1 MKIEFQAN
9 KKLVAGSLALI
20 VPLLTA
26 AVVGVVNL
34 GIRTQ
39 QMVSNHE
46 ERLQTVEELV
56 AELVPRSELEAYQ
69 TLLLGRLDRIEDKL
83 DRWVERH

>member
-9 KKLVAGSLALI
+9 KKVVGAVLALL
-20 VPLLTA
+20 VPLLVA
-26 AVVGVVNL
+26 AVVGTVNL

-56 AELVPRSELEAYQ
+56 ADLVPRAELEAYQ
-69 TLLLGRLDRIEDKL
+69 MLLLGRLDRIEDKL